1 MASDM
6 NFGRGAVVHSNVF
19 GDQLDLRDSRSWP
32 VSADLGARSLI
43 LTHERRW
50 KW

>member
-19 GDQLDLRDSRSWP
+19 GDQLDSRSWP
-32 VSADLGARSLI
+32 VSADLRARSLI